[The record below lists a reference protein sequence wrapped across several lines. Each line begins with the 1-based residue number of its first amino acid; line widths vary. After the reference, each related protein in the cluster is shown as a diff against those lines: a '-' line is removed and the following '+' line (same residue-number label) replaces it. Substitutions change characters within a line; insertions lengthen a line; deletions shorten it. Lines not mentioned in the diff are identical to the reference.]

1 MTSAYLKALSDARLM
16 RFIGRK
22 YDRFHFEERVV
33 KRKYLW
39 LALLVGGFLAFV
51 FLGEFVFTS
60 SGREYS
66 TDLNDLRAKFNQDK
80 GKVRLLLLLS
90 PT

>member
-1 MTSAYLKALSDARLM
+1 
-16 RFIGRK
+16 
-22 YDRFHFEERVV
+22 V

-39 LALLVGGFLAFV
+39 VALVVGGLLAILFLS
-51 FLGEFVFTS
+51 EFVFTRGS
-60 SGREYS
+60 REYS

-80 GKVRLLLLLS
+80 GKVRLLVLLS